1 MLKKGKKLKFK
12 DRIELITKESNNR
25 KTGMVITENNEYST
39 DFILRWLDFGF
50 VKLVDLKKNNKK
62 FAL

>member
-12 DRIELITKESNNR
+12 DRIELITKASNNR
-25 KTGMVITENNEYST
+25 KTGVVITENNEYST

-50 VKLVDLKKNNKK
+50 VKLVD
-62 FAL
+62 

>member
-12 DRIELITKESNNR
+12 GRIELITKASNNR

-50 VKLVDLKKNNKK
+50 VKLVD
-62 FAL
+62 

>member
-12 DRIELITKESNNR
+12 DRIELITKASNNR

-50 VKLVDLKKNNKK
+50 VKLVD
-62 FAL
+62 

>member
-12 DRIELITKESNNR
+12 DRVELITKASNNR

-50 VKLVDLKKNNKK
+50 VKLVD
-62 FAL
+62 